1 MVPATSDLAP
11 LPSRFLTVA
20 DFRAGTM
27 TLGEA
32 IAYCKANPGWQ
43 RYGLRKEGETR
54 FAVRPIGAMVADG
67 RKPEEFDR
75 VEPTIRERM
84 DRIKAEGRAPV
95 TDAGPM
101 PQKGIR
107 REIWDAYDRLFAEK
121 GQFTKADAAHIL
133 LNYNNSTCGVV
144 FGEWKRYH
152 GHDFKMK

>member
-107 REIWDAYDRLFAEK
+107 REIW
-121 GQFTKADAAHIL
+121 ADAAHIL